1 MNAVHRMGRFSISL
15 GSLADEIV
23 TECEFVSLDQQRRV
37 KALRAMWDTGSN
49 ATILS
54 TKLVSELS
62 PDHFGQGGMTGI
74 GGQSEGDTYL
84 LHVSLP
90 TGDIIIYQE
99 VYEANLGDYDAI
111 IGMDIITRG
120 NFHLDCI
127 KDETLFSFEL
137 PNE

>member
-1 MNAVHRMGRFSISL
+1 MGRFSINL

-23 TECEFVSLDQQRRV
+23 TECEFVSLDQTRRV

-54 TKLVSELS
+54 AKLVRDLR
-62 PDHFGQGGMTGI
+62 PDRFGQGGMTGI

-84 LHVSLP
+84 IHISLP
-90 TGDIIIYQE
+90 TGDVITYQE
-99 VYEANLGDYDAI
+99 VYEADLSDYDAI

-120 NFHLDCI
+120 DFHLDSS
-127 KDETLFSFEL
+127 KGETLFSFQL

>member
-1 MNAVHRMGRFSISL
+1 MGRFSISL

-23 TECEFVSLDQQRRV
+23 TECEFVSLEQQRRV

-54 TKLVSELS
+54 TKLVSELR

-84 LHVSLP
+84 LHISLP
-90 TGDIIIYQE
+90 TGDIITYQE

-127 KDETLFSFEL
+127 KGETLFSFEL

>member
-1 MNAVHRMGRFSISL
+1 MGHFSISL

-37 KALRAMWDTGSN
+37 KAIRAMWDTDSN

-54 TKLVSELS
+54 TKLVSELR

-84 LHVSLP
+84 MHVSLP
-90 TGDIIIYQE
+90 TGDIITYQE

-127 KDETLFSFEL
+127 KGETLFSFEL

>member
-1 MNAVHRMGRFSISL
+1 MGRFSISL

-54 TKLVSELS
+54 TKLVSELR

-90 TGDIIIYQE
+90 TGDIITYQE

-111 IGMDIITRG
+111 IGKDIITRG
-120 NFHLDCI
+120 NFHLDC
-127 KDETLFSFEL
+127 DHGETLFSFEL

>member
-1 MNAVHRMGRFSISL
+1 MGRFNVNL

-23 TECEFVSLDQQRRV
+23 TECGFVSLDQTRRV

-54 TKLVSELS
+54 TKLISELR
-62 PDHFGQGGMTGI
+62 PERFGQGGMTGI

-84 LHVSLP
+84 VHVSLP
-90 TGDIIIYQE
+90 TGDVITYQE

-120 NFHLDCI
+120 NFHLDCDHGEI
-127 KDETLFSFEL
+127 LFSFEL

>member
-1 MNAVHRMGRFSISL
+1 MGRFSISL

-23 TECEFVSLDQQRRV
+23 TECEFVSLEQQRRV

-54 TKLVSELS
+54 TKLVSELR
-62 PDHFGQGGMTGI
+62 PDQFGQGGMTGI

-84 LHVSLP
+84 MHVSLP
-90 TGDIIIYQE
+90 TGDIITYQE

-120 NFHLDCI
+120 NFHLDC
-127 KDETLFSFEL
+127 DHGETLFSFEL

>member
-1 MNAVHRMGRFSISL
+1 MGRFNVNL

-23 TECEFVSLDQQRRV
+23 TECDFVSLDQTRRV

-54 TKLVSELS
+54 TKLISELR
-62 PDHFGQGGMTGI
+62 PERFGQGGMTGI

-84 LHVSLP
+84 VHVSLP
-90 TGDIIIYQE
+90 TGDVITYQE

-120 NFHLDCI
+120 NFHLDCDYGEI
-127 KDETLFSFEL
+127 LLSFEL

>member
-1 MNAVHRMGRFSISL
+1 MGRFSISL

-23 TECEFVSLDQQRRV
+23 TECEFVSLDQKRRV

-49 ATILS
+49 ATIIS
-54 TKLVSELS
+54 TRLVSELR

-74 GGQSEGDTYL
+74 GGQSEGNTYL
-84 LHVSLP
+84 MHVSLP
-90 TGDIIIYQE
+90 TGDIITYQE

-120 NFHLDCI
+120 NFHLDCCQG
-127 KDETLFSFEL
+127 KTLFSFEL
-137 PNE
+137 PND

>member
-1 MNAVHRMGRFSISL
+1 MGHFSISL

-23 TECEFVSLDQQRRV
+23 TGCEFVSLDQQRRV
-37 KALRAMWDTGSN
+37 KAIRAMWDTGSN

-54 TKLVSELS
+54 TKLVSELR

-84 LHVSLP
+84 MHVSLP
-90 TGDIIIYQE
+90 TGDIITYQE

-127 KDETLFSFEL
+127 KGETLFSFEL
-137 PNE
+137 PDE

>member
-1 MNAVHRMGRFSISL
+1 MGRFNVNL

-23 TECEFVSLDQQRRV
+23 TECDFVTFDQTRRV

-54 TKLVSELS
+54 AKLISELR
-62 PDHFGQGGMTGI
+62 PERFGQGGMTGI
-74 GGQSEGDTYL
+74 GGQYEGDTYL
-84 LHVSLP
+84 VHVSLP
-90 TGDIIIYQE
+90 TGDVITYQE

-120 NFHLDCI
+120 NFHLDCDHGEI
-127 KDETLFSFEL
+127 LFSFEL

>member
-1 MNAVHRMGRFSISL
+1 MGRFSISL

-23 TECEFVSLDQQRRV
+23 TECEFVSLEQQRRV

-54 TKLVSELS
+54 TKLVSELR

-84 LHVSLP
+84 LHISLP
-90 TGDIIIYQE
+90 TGDIITYQE

-120 NFHLDCI
+120 NFHLDC
-127 KDETLFSFEL
+127 DHGETLFSFEL

>member
-1 MNAVHRMGRFSISL
+1 MGRFSISL

-37 KALRAMWDTGSN
+37 KAQRAMWDTGSN

-54 TKLVSELS
+54 TKLVSELR
-62 PDHFGQGGMTGI
+62 PDQFGQGGMTGI

-84 LHVSLP
+84 MHVSLP
-90 TGDIIIYQE
+90 TGDIITYQE

-120 NFHLDCI
+120 NFHLDC
-127 KDETLFSFEL
+127 DHGETLFSFEL

>member
-1 MNAVHRMGRFSISL
+1 MGRFSISL

-54 TKLVSELS
+54 TKLVSELR

-90 TGDIIIYQE
+90 MGDIITYQE

-127 KDETLFSFEL
+127 KGETLFSFEL

>member
-1 MNAVHRMGRFSISL
+1 MGRFSISL

-23 TECEFVSLDQQRRV
+23 TECEFVSLEQQRRV

-54 TKLVSELS
+54 TKLVSELR

-84 LHVSLP
+84 MHVSLP
-90 TGDIIIYQE
+90 TGDIITYQE

-120 NFHLDCI
+120 NFHLDC
-127 KDETLFSFEL
+127 DHGETLFSFEL

>member
-1 MNAVHRMGRFSISL
+1 MGHFSISL

-37 KALRAMWDTGSN
+37 KAIRAMWDTGSN

-54 TKLVSELS
+54 TKLVSELR

-74 GGQSEGDTYL
+74 GGESEGDTYL
-84 LHVSLP
+84 MHVSLP
-90 TGDIIIYQE
+90 TGDIITYQE

-127 KDETLFSFEL
+127 KGETLFSFEL

>member
-1 MNAVHRMGRFSISL
+1 MGRFSISL

-23 TECEFVSLDQQRRV
+23 TECEFVSLARQRRV

-54 TKLVSELS
+54 MKLVSELR

-84 LHVSLP
+84 MHVSLP
-90 TGDIIIYQE
+90 TGDIITYQE
-99 VYEANLGDYDAI
+99 VYEANLGDFDAI

-120 NFHLDCI
+120 NFHLDC
-127 KDETLFSFEL
+127 DHGETLFSFEL

>member
-1 MNAVHRMGRFSISL
+1 
-15 GSLADEIV
+15 
-23 TECEFVSLDQQRRV
+23 
-37 KALRAMWDTGSN
+37 MWDTGSN

-54 TKLVSELS
+54 TKLVSELR

-84 LHVSLP
+84 MHVSLP
-90 TGDIIIYQE
+90 TGDIITYQE

-127 KDETLFSFEL
+127 KGETLFSFEL

>member
-1 MNAVHRMGRFSISL
+1 MGRFSISL

-54 TKLVSELS
+54 TKLVSELR
-62 PDHFGQGGMTGI
+62 PDHFGQGGMTGV

-84 LHVSLP
+84 MHVSLP
-90 TGDIIIYQE
+90 TGDIITYQE
-99 VYEANLGDYDAI
+99 VYEANQGDYDAI

-120 NFHLDCI
+120 NFHLDC
-127 KDETLFSFEL
+127 DHGETLFSFEL

>member
-1 MNAVHRMGRFSISL
+1 MGRFSISL

-23 TECEFVSLDQQRRV
+23 TECEFVSLEQQRRV

-54 TKLVSELS
+54 TKLISELR
-62 PDHFGQGGMTGI
+62 PDHFGQGGMMGI

-84 LHVSLP
+84 IHVSLP
-90 TGDIIIYQE
+90 TGDIITYLE

-120 NFHLDCI
+120 NFHLDC
-127 KDETLFSFEL
+127 DHGETLFSFEL

>member
-1 MNAVHRMGRFSISL
+1 MGRFSINL

-23 TECEFVSLDQQRRV
+23 TECEFVSLDQTRRV
-37 KALRAMWDTGSN
+37 KTLRAMWDTGSN

-54 TKLVSELS
+54 TKLVSELH
-62 PDHFGQGGMTGI
+62 PDRFGQGGMTGI

-84 LHVSLP
+84 MHISLP
-90 TGDIIIYQE
+90 TGDVITYLE

-120 NFHLDCI
+120 DFHLDSS
-127 KDETLFSFEL
+127 KGETLFSFEL

>member
-1 MNAVHRMGRFSISL
+1 MGRFSISL
-15 GSLADEIV
+15 GSLVDEIV
-23 TECEFVSLDQQRRV
+23 TECEFVSLNQQRRV

-54 TKLVSELS
+54 TKLVSELR

-84 LHVSLP
+84 MHVSLP
-90 TGDIIIYQE
+90 TGDIITYQE

-120 NFHLDCI
+120 R
-127 KDETLFSFEL
+127 SAL
-137 PNE
+137 PLA